1 MVEMCGC
8 ISEEEL
14 LANSEME
21 EKKDK
26 KLPLPAGLHIESGW
40 ADEERREKNWTQLK
54 HEEKVFGT
62 EENNISD
69 YVNGQL
75 GFGT

>member
-1 MVEMCGC
+1 MCGC

-26 KLPLPAGLHIESGW
+26 KLSLPAGLHIENGW
-40 ADEERREKNWTQLK
+40 ADEERLKEMEKQ
-54 HEEKVFGT
+54 
-62 EENNISD
+62 
-69 YVNGQL
+69 
-75 GFGT
+75 